1 MFAGLKK
8 VTSKTKPSLQGTEG
22 EKMTNNL
29 LRSGYSLVVTSGQ
42 RKYGGPPPGWEGSR
56 PGNGCEVSLSSQHS
70 HFFTLNSGVLWEDS
84 QHHLRGGAHPPL
96 GEVWADLGAE
106 ADDGSR
112 DWSQQVREMSAD
124 CQDCNLHFLCSRG
137 YAFITFTKREEA
149 LEAVRQV
156 NI

>member
-112 DWSQQVREMSAD
+112 DWSQQVR
-124 CQDCNLHFLCSRG
+124 CLLTVRIVT
-137 YAFITFTKREEA
+137 FISCVPGVTPSSHSPKEKR
-149 LEAVRQV
+149 LWRLSDR
-156 NI
+156 